1 MGKILYICL
10 AALLMMGTMPVCGQ
24 NASEPMLVEGYYQIE
39 NAEQLMWFRDQV
51 NRSTEVDTD
60 QDFTISRLNARL
72 MADIDL
78 SGTESWVP
86 IGNYNT
92 GINNHEYAGTFDG
105 QGHVISGLT
114 VEEIPGRISY
124 GLFGYVWKGT
134 VKNLGIVNSTIKG
147 TEYVG
152 SICGMLGNGTIDNCF
167 SSASVMAS
175 ADGASV
181 GGLSGGLRKTSV
193 IENSYNAGPV
203 TATGGKDGYTDASGS
218 YGPVA
223 PSVGGI
229 AGYIG
234 SESIVMK
241 NCFNVGKISASFDKA
256 NIGGIAGDDYGG
268 NSTYVL
274 KATDDT
280 EEGRILNSYYLEGTG
295 TGKQAKALS
304 ASDFVTTINS
314 QLFAGANDY
323 WQGTASLANG
333 LLSIPT
339 FESGKPVQVSVSSG
353 DPTAIEKTTNDVNR
367 IRTLNGCICIDV
379 SVSMNMR
386 IVSIT
391 GRTVRTGRLSAGSNE
406 IADLPVGVYIVILD
420 NGMRSKVMIR

>member
-1 MGKILYICL
+1 MGKILYISL
-10 AALLMMGTMPVCGQ
+10 AVLLMMGTMPVCGQ
-24 NASEPMLVEGYYQIE
+24 NASEPKLVDGYYQIE

-60 QDFTISRLNARL
+60 LDFTISRLNARL

-134 VKNLGIVNSTIKG
+134 VKNLGIVNSTIEG

-241 NCFNVGKISASFDKA
+241 NCFNAGQISASFDKA
-256 NIGGIAGDDYGG
+256 KVGGITGDDYSG
-268 NSTYVL
+268 NSTYAMN
-274 KATDDT
+274 ATDN
-280 EEGRILNSYYLEGTG
+280 EEGSISDSYYLEGTG

-314 QLFAGANDY
+314 QLFAGENDY

-353 DPTAIEKTTNDVNR
+353 DPTAIAKTTDDVNR

-379 SVSMNMR
+379 SAPMNMR
-386 IVSIT
+386 IVNIT
-391 GRTVRTGRLSAGSNE
+391 GRTVRTSRLSVGSNE
-406 IADLPVGVYIVILD
+406 IAGLPAGIYIVILD
-420 NGMRSKVMIR
+420 NGTRSKVVIR

>member
-1 MGKILYICL
+1 MGKIIYICL
-10 AALLMMGTMPVCGQ
+10 AVLLMMGTMPVCGQ
-24 NASEPMLVEGYYQIE
+24 NASEPKLVEGYYQIE

-60 QDFTISRLNARL
+60 QGFTISRLNARL

-175 ADGASV
+175 ADGARV

-234 SESIVMK
+234 SESIVMR
-241 NCFNVGKISASFDKA
+241 NCFNAGRISAMFDKA
-256 NIGGIAGDDYGG
+256 KVGGITGDDYSG
-268 NSTYVL
+268 NSTYAL
-274 KATDDT
+274 KATDD
-280 EEGRILNSYYLEGTG
+280 EEGRISDSYYLEGTG

-314 QLFAGANDY
+314 QLFAGENGY

-333 LLSIPT
+333 LLSLPT
-339 FESGKPVQVSVSSG
+339 FESGNPVQVSVSSG
-353 DPTAIEKTTNDVNR
+353 DPTAIEKITDDVNR
-367 IRTLNGCICIDV
+367 IHTLNGRICIDV
-379 SVSMNMR
+379 SVPMNMR

-391 GRTVRTGRLSAGSNE
+391 GQVLRTVRLSAGYNE
-406 IADLPVGVYIVILD
+406 VAGLSEGIYIVALD
-420 NGMRSKVMIR
+420 NGACRKVMLRK

>member
-1 MGKILYICL
+1 MDKILYICF
-10 AALLMMGTMPVCGQ
+10 AVLLMMGTMPVCGQ
-24 NASEPMLVEGYYQIE
+24 NASEPQLVDGYYQIE

-51 NRSTEVDTD
+51 NRSTEVDTE
-60 QDFTISRLNARL
+60 QGFTISRLNARL
-72 MADIDL
+72 TADIDL

-134 VKNLGIVNSTIKG
+134 VRNLGIVNSTIKG

-175 ADGASV
+175 ADGARV

-203 TATGGKDGYTDASGS
+203 TATGGKEGYTDASGS
-218 YGPVA
+218 YGPVV

-241 NCFNVGKISASFDKA
+241 NCFNAGRISATFDKA
-256 NIGGIAGDDYGG
+256 KVGGITGDDYSG
-268 NSTYVL
+268 NSTYAL
-274 KATDDT
+274 KATDN
-280 EEGRILNSYYLEGTG
+280 EEGRISDSYYLEGTG

-304 ASDFVTTINS
+304 ASDFVTTINN
-314 QLFAGANDY
+314 QLFAGENDY

-339 FESGKPVQVSVSSG
+339 FESGNPVQVSVSSG
-353 DPTAIEKTTNDVNR
+353 DPTAIGKTTDDVNR
-367 IRTLNGCICIDV
+367 IRTLNGRICIDV
-379 SVSMNMR
+379 SVPMNMR

-391 GRTVRTGRLSAGSNE
+391 GRTVRNGRLSAGSNE
-406 IADLPVGVYIVILD
+406 IADLPAGVYIVILD
-420 NGMRSKVMIR
+420 NGTRSKVVIR